1 MLSPPG
7 RPYTKL
13 KKSAVPSKFN
23 FPCHLLPKAKSAR
36 RPIAYVKPP
45 NVAANTVLKRNETFN
60 IKEHSYCKKAKTATK
75 SPTKAKLRKKIKTL
89 QQKLR
94 RRNLKICSLTGLIK
108 DMRNRK
114 LLEKA
119 PAELLQ
125 DQFSGLTLDM
135 FQNQIK
141 NSARKPGGKR
151 YNEEIKKICFDS
163 SLLFSQSIF
172 VCEESS
178 SSPPP
183 SIIKKLAVICGM

>member
-1 MLSPPG
+1 MKRHKWIPSKYSYICSAHFDITDYAVPPG

-23 FPCHLLPKAKSAR
+23 FPCHLLPRAKSAR
-36 RPIAYVKPP
+36 WPIAYAKPP
-45 NVAANTVLKRNETFN
+45 NVAANTVSKRNETFN

-141 NSARKPGGKR
+141 NSVRKHGGRR
-151 YNEEIKKICFDS
+151 YNEEIKNV
-163 SLLFSQSIF
+163 L
-172 VCEESS
+172 
-178 SSPPP
+178 
-183 SIIKKLAVICGM
+183 